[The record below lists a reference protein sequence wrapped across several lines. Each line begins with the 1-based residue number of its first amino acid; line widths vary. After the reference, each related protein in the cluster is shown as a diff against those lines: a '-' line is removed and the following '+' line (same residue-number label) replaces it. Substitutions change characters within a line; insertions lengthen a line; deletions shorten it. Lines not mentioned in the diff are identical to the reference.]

1 MISTNIKP
9 KNQKTIEITI
19 GRFRLTNVIRLTNS
33 YPVECEYISASKE
46 LALEERLNADTPDAQ
61 PSYYVIAFF
70 NYVDDEE
77 SVDMRTV
84 GDRFVNAMRTVGDMQ
99 TIKYMLKLANDSI
112 VAANSIDDSENEWE
126 D

>member
-1 MISTNIKP
+1 MISTSIKP

-46 LALEERLNADTPDAQ
+46 LALEERINSNGPEDK

-70 NYVDDEE
+70 TYDDDEE
-77 SVDMRTV
+77 SVDMKTV
-84 GDRFVNAMRTVGDMQ
+84 GDRFVNAMRTVSDMQ
-99 TIKYMLKLANDSI
+99 TIKSMLKLANDSI

>member
-1 MISTNIKP
+1 MTSTSIKP
-9 KNQKTIEITI
+9 KNQKTIEIII
-19 GRFRLTNVIRLTNS
+19 GRFRLTNVIKMTNFN
-33 YPVECEYISASKE
+33 PLACEYVPANEE
-46 LALEERLNADTPDAQ
+46 LALEECINSNGPEEK

-70 NYVDDEE
+70 TYDDAEE

-84 GDRFVNAMRTVGDMQ
+84 GDRFVNAMQTVSDMQ

-112 VAANSIDDSENEWE
+112 LAANSIKDVENEWE